1 MEAFQVNPNIILAL
15 NMLNDAGFDAYIV
28 GGAVRDFI
36 LDLPVS
42 DYDIATNA
50 NLDQA
55 MEVFKDYE
63 CKKYISKNITIGVK
77 LNHTYFELSTFKG
90 NTIEEDLSNRD
101 FSVNSL
107 AYDPNIGLI
116 DPYHGLSDLVS
127 KRLRTIRDIDIVI
140 KEDPIRILRAIR
152 FYESRG
158 LQLDS
163 KLKDYILSHANLLKD
178 VKDERIQKEINPI
191 LLSDKPSLYINEFKE
206 VFFTLFPPLRNC
218 YGFDQKCP
226 KWHNLDIFNHIM
238 KVLDSTKCDL
248 VLRMSAFF
256 HDMGKYDC
264 YVLDE
269 NGIGHFYNHAV
280 KSEEYA
286 RFYLTKYKY
295 NKYFIDRVCHLVYF
309 HDYPL
314 VAKEKNVLRFI
325 YQFGTKDLDLYLGL
339 KRADILGQNPELY
352 YRLDTIDQ
360 IQAIIKDIF
369 ENDRIITYRN
379 LKINGDI
386 LVDLGYQGEE
396 IGKALEIIL
405 KKVISKELKNNP
417 DKLYEYALELKYHL
431 KEIE

>member
-15 NMLNDAGFDAYIV
+15 NMLHEAGFDAYIV

-101 FSVNSL
+101 FSVNSM
-107 AYDPNIGLI
+107 AYHPNIGLI
-116 DPYHGLSDLVS
+116 DPYNGLADLVS
-127 KRLRTIRDIDIVI
+127 CILRTIRDIDIVI

-218 YGFDQKCP
+218 YGFGQKCP

-352 YRLDTIDQ
+352 YRLDTIDE
-360 IQAIIKDIF
+360 IQAIIKNLFD
-369 ENDRIITYRN
+369 NDRIITYRN

-386 LVDLGYQGEE
+386 LKDLGYQGEE

>member
-1 MEAFQVNPNIILAL
+1 MKDFQVNPNIILAL
-15 NMLNDAGFDAYIV
+15 NMLNDNGFDAYIV

-50 NLDQA
+50 TLDQA
-55 MEVFKDYE
+55 IEVFKDYE

-90 NTIEEDLSNRD
+90 STIEEDLSNRD

-107 AYDPNIGLI
+107 AYHPSIGLI
-116 DPYHGLSDLVS
+116 DPYHGLADLVS

-152 FYESRG
+152 FYESRD
-158 LQLDS
+158 LILDLD
-163 KLKDYILSHANLLKD
+163 LKNYILKNASLLNE
-178 VKDERIQKEINPI
+178 VKNERIQKEINPI
-191 LLSDKPSLYINEFKE
+191 FLSDKPSDYINEFKE
-206 VFFTLFPPLRNC
+206 VFFALFPPLLNC

-226 KWHNLDIFNHIM
+226 KWHNFDIFNHIM

-248 VLRMSAFF
+248 ILRMSAFF

-264 YVLDE
+264 YALNDDGV
-269 NGIGHFYNHAV
+269 GHFYNHAV

-286 RFYLTKYKY
+286 RLYLTKYKY
-295 NKYFIDRVCHLVYF
+295 NKYFIDRVCHLVYY

-314 VAKEKNVLRFI
+314 VPKEKNVLRFI

-339 KRADILGQNPELY
+339 KRADILGQDPDLY
-352 YRLDTIDQ
+352 YRLEAIDE
-360 IQAIIKDIF
+360 IQAIIKSLFD
-369 ENDRIITYRN
+369 NDKIITYRN
-379 LKINGDI
+379 LKINGDV
-386 LVDLGYQGEE
+386 LKDLGYQGEE
-396 IGKALEIIL
+396 IGKGLEIIL
-405 KKVISKELKNNP
+405 KKVIAKELKNNP
-417 DKLYEYALELKYHL
+417 DKLYAYALELKYHL
-431 KEIE
+431 NEVE

>member
-15 NMLNDAGFDAYIV
+15 NMLHEAGFDAYIV

-158 LQLDS
+158 IKLDS
-163 KLKDYILSHANLLKD
+163 KLKDYIL
-178 VKDERIQKEINPI
+178 RI
-191 LLSDKPSLYINEFKE
+191 
-206 VFFTLFPPLRNC
+206 R
-218 YGFDQKCP
+218 
-226 KWHNLDIFNHIM
+226 
-238 KVLDSTKCDL
+238 
-248 VLRMSAFF
+248 
-256 HDMGKYDC
+256 
-264 YVLDE
+264 
-269 NGIGHFYNHAV
+269 
-280 KSEEYA
+280 
-286 RFYLTKYKY
+286 
-295 NKYFIDRVCHLVYF
+295 
-309 HDYPL
+309 
-314 VAKEKNVLRFI
+314 
-325 YQFGTKDLDLYLGL
+325 
-339 KRADILGQNPELY
+339 
-352 YRLDTIDQ
+352 
-360 IQAIIKDIF
+360 
-369 ENDRIITYRN
+369 
-379 LKINGDI
+379 
-386 LVDLGYQGEE
+386 DLGKQFPEE
-396 IGKALEIIL
+396 ALW
-405 KKVISKELKNNP
+405 
-417 DKLYEYALELKYHL
+417 
-431 KEIE
+431 

>member
-1 MEAFQVNPNIILAL
+1 
-15 NMLNDAGFDAYIV
+15 MLNDAGFDAYIV

-50 NLDQA
+50 TLGQA
-55 MEVFKDYE
+55 IEVFKDYE

-90 NTIEEDLSNRD
+90 STIEEDLSNRD

-107 AYDPNIGLI
+107 AYHPSIGLI
-116 DPYHGLSDLVS
+116 DPYHGLADLVS

-158 LQLDS
+158 LILDLD
-163 KLKDYILSHANLLKD
+163 LKNYILKNASLLEK
-178 VKDERIQKEINPI
+178 VKNERIQKEINPI
-191 LLSDKPSLYINEFKE
+191 FLSDKPSDYINEFKE
-206 VFFTLFPPLRNC
+206 VFFALFPPLLNC

-226 KWHNLDIFNHIM
+226 KWHNFDIFNHIM

-248 VLRMSAFF
+248 ILRMSAFF
-256 HDMGKYDC
+256 HDMGKCDC
-264 YVLDE
+264 YALGDDGV
-269 NGIGHFYNHAV
+269 GHFYNHAV

-286 RFYLTKYKY
+286 RLYLTKYKY
-295 NKYFIDRVCHLVYF
+295 NKYFIDRVCHLVYY
-309 HDYPL
+309 HDYPI
-314 VAKEKNVLRFI
+314 VPKERNVLRFI

-339 KRADILGQNPELY
+339 KRADILGQDPNLY
-352 YRLDTIDQ
+352 YRLEAIDE
-360 IQAIIKDIF
+360 IQAIIKNLFD
-369 ENDRIITYRN
+369 NDKIITYRN
-379 LKINGDI
+379 LKINGDV
-386 LVDLGYQGEE
+386 LKDLGYQGEE
-396 IGKALEIIL
+396 IGKGLEIIL

-417 DKLYEYALELKYHL
+417 DKLYAYALELKYHL
-431 KEIE
+431 NEVE

>member
-1 MEAFQVNPNIILAL
+1 
-15 NMLNDAGFDAYIV
+15 MLNDNGFDAFIV

-50 NLDQA
+50 TLGQA
-55 MEVFKDYE
+55 IEVFKDYE

-77 LNHTYFELSTFKG
+77 LNHTYFELSSFKG
-90 NTIEEDLSNRD
+90 STIEEDLSNRD

-107 AYDPNIGLI
+107 AYHPSIGLI
-116 DPYHGLSDLVS
+116 DPYHGLADLVS

-158 LQLDS
+158 LILDLD
-163 KLKDYILSHANLLKD
+163 LKKYILKNASLLNE
-178 VKDERIQKEINPI
+178 VKNERIQKEINPI
-191 LLSDKPSLYINEFKE
+191 FLSDKPSKYINEFKE
-206 VFFTLFPPLRNC
+206 VFFALFPPLLNC

-226 KWHNLDIFNHIM
+226 KCHNFDIFNHIM

-248 VLRMSAFF
+248 ILRMSAFF

-264 YVLDE
+264 YVLNDD
-269 NGIGHFYNHAV
+269 GVGHFYNHAV

-286 RFYLTKYKY
+286 RLYLTKYKY
-295 NKYFIDRVCHLVYF
+295 NKYFIDRVCHLVYY

-314 VAKEKNVLRFI
+314 VPKEKNVLRFI

-339 KRADILGQNPELY
+339 KRADILGQTPDLY
-352 YRLDTIDQ
+352 YRLEDIDE
-360 IQAIIKDIF
+360 IQAIIKSLFD
-369 ENDRIITYRN
+369 NDKIITYRN
-379 LKINGDI
+379 LKINGDV
-386 LVDLGYQGEE
+386 LKDLGYQGEE
-396 IGKALEIIL
+396 IGKGLEIIL
-405 KKVISKELKNNP
+405 KKVIAKELKNNP
-417 DKLYEYALELKYHL
+417 DKLYAYALELKYHL
-431 KEIE
+431 NEIE

>member
-1 MEAFQVNPNIILAL
+1 
-15 NMLNDAGFDAYIV
+15 MLNDAGFDAYIV

-50 NLDQA
+50 TLDQA
-55 MEVFKDYE
+55 IEVFKDYE

-90 NTIEEDLSNRD
+90 TTIEEDLSNRD

-107 AYDPNIGLI
+107 AYHPSIGLI
-116 DPYHGLSDLVS
+116 DPYHGLADLVS

-158 LQLDS
+158 LILDLD
-163 KLKDYILSHANLLKD
+163 LKNYILKNASLLEE
-178 VKDERIQKEINPI
+178 VKNERIQKEINPI
-191 LLSDKPSLYINEFKE
+191 FLSDKPSDYINEFKE
-206 VFFTLFPPLRNC
+206 VFFTLFPPLLNC

-226 KWHNLDIFNHIM
+226 KWHNFDIFNHIM

-248 VLRMSAFF
+248 ILRMSAFF
-256 HDMGKYDC
+256 HDMGKCDC
-264 YVLDE
+264 YVLNDD
-269 NGIGHFYNHAV
+269 GVGHFYNHAV

-286 RFYLTKYKY
+286 RLYLTKYKY
-295 NKYFIDRVCHLVYF
+295 NKYFIDRVCHLVYY

-314 VAKEKNVLRFI
+314 VPKEKNVLRFI

-339 KRADILGQNPELY
+339 KRADILGQDPDLY
-352 YRLDTIDQ
+352 YKLEAIDE
-360 IQAIIKDIF
+360 IQEIIKSLFD
-369 ENDRIITYRN
+369 NDKIITYRN
-379 LKINGDI
+379 LKINGDV
-386 LVDLGYQGEE
+386 LKDLGYQGEE
-396 IGKALEIIL
+396 IGKGLEIIL
-405 KKVISKELKNNP
+405 KKVIAKELKNNP
-417 DKLYEYALELKYHL
+417 DKLYAYALELKYHL
-431 KEIE
+431 NEVE

>member
-1 MEAFQVNPNIILAL
+1 
-15 NMLNDAGFDAYIV
+15 MLNDNGFDAYIV

-50 NLDQA
+50 TLGQA
-55 MEVFKDYE
+55 IEVFKDYE

-90 NTIEEDLSNRD
+90 STIEEDLSNRD

-107 AYDPNIGLI
+107 AYHPSIGLI
-116 DPYHGLSDLVS
+116 DPYHGLADLVS

-158 LQLDS
+158 LILDLD
-163 KLKDYILSHANLLKD
+163 LKNYILKNASLLNE
-178 VKDERIQKEINPI
+178 VKNERIQKEINPI
-191 LLSDKPSLYINEFKE
+191 FLSDKPSDYINEFKE
-206 VFFTLFPPLRNC
+206 VFFALFPPLLNC
-218 YGFDQKCP
+218 YGFDQKCQ
-226 KWHNLDIFNHIM
+226 KWHNFDIFNHIM

-248 VLRMSAFF
+248 ILRMSAFF

-264 YVLDE
+264 YALNDDGV
-269 NGIGHFYNHAV
+269 GHFYNHAV

-286 RFYLTKYKY
+286 RLYLTKYKY
-295 NKYFIDRVCHLVYF
+295 NKYFIDRVCHLVYY

-314 VAKEKNVLRFI
+314 VPKEKNVLRFI

-339 KRADILGQNPELY
+339 KRADILGQDPDLY
-352 YRLDTIDQ
+352 YRLEAIDE
-360 IQAIIKDIF
+360 IQAIIKSLFD
-369 ENDRIITYRN
+369 NDKIITYRN
-379 LKINGDI
+379 LKINGDV
-386 LVDLGYQGEE
+386 LKDLGYQGEE
-396 IGKALEIIL
+396 IGKGLEIIL
-405 KKVISKELKNNP
+405 KKVIAKELKNNP
-417 DKLYEYALELKYHL
+417 DKLYAYALELKYHL
-431 KEIE
+431 NEVE

>member
-1 MEAFQVNPNIILAL
+1 
-15 NMLNDAGFDAYIV
+15 MLNDNGFDAYIV

-50 NLDQA
+50 TLGQA
-55 MEVFKDYE
+55 IEVFKDYE

-90 NTIEEDLSNRD
+90 STIEEDLSNRD

-107 AYDPNIGLI
+107 AYHPSIGLI
-116 DPYHGLSDLVS
+116 DPYHGLADLVS

-158 LQLDS
+158 LMLDLD
-163 KLKDYILSHANLLKD
+163 LKNYILKNASLLNE
-178 VKDERIQKEINPI
+178 VKNERIQKEINPI
-191 LLSDKPSLYINEFKE
+191 FLSDKPSDYINEFKE
-206 VFFTLFPPLRNC
+206 VFFALFPPLLNC
-218 YGFDQKCP
+218 YGFDQKCQ
-226 KWHNLDIFNHIM
+226 KWHNFDIFNHIM

-248 VLRMSAFF
+248 ILRMSAFF

-264 YVLDE
+264 YALNDDGV
-269 NGIGHFYNHAV
+269 GHFYNHAV

-286 RFYLTKYKY
+286 RLYLTKYKY
-295 NKYFIDRVCHLVYF
+295 NKYFIDRVCHLVYY

-314 VAKEKNVLRFI
+314 VPKEKNVLRFI

-339 KRADILGQNPELY
+339 KRADILGQDPDLY
-352 YRLDTIDQ
+352 YRLEAIDE
-360 IQAIIKDIF
+360 IQAIIKSLFD
-369 ENDRIITYRN
+369 NDKIITYRN
-379 LKINGDI
+379 LKINGDV
-386 LVDLGYQGEE
+386 LKDLGYQGEE
-396 IGKALEIIL
+396 IGKGLEIIL
-405 KKVISKELKNNP
+405 KKVIAKELKNNP
-417 DKLYEYALELKYHL
+417 DKLYAYALELKYHL
-431 KEIE
+431 NEVE